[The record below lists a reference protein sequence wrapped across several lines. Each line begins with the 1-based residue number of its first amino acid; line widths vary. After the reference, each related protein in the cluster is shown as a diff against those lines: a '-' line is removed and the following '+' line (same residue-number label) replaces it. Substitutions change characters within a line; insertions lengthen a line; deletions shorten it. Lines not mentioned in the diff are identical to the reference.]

1 MNVTFFR
8 FDKRRNSMAIPLP
21 SSGIDTTAQIND
33 ARTSLLAPIL
43 RIAARTS
50 NDPLG
55 MPNLITLN
63 YCYIPNFQRYYFIT
77 NWSYGSDNTWSAS
90 CEVDVLATYANV
102 IRTSPCYIE
111 RAEDIELLNDNVA
124 DHFYPAEIG
133 ITYQETTLNLGW
145 SNNPSNGC
153 FVIGIITKSSPEY
166 GSVKYY
172 LMNPTQLTVLLVNI
186 MDSMGGTLEGW
197 QTGQDIVDKAIKS
210 IVNPLQYIVS
220 VKWFPFSMSS
230 LGTSEIIMLGAWN
243 TNTTGYPLPPAA
255 VVREDNGILNIPTLS
270 GSLTVEEEL
279 LYPQYAPYKNITLS
293 SKLFGLLELSTADF
307 DIINFSKAQITLQT
321 NLITGNCT
329 LKVTPVYI
337 PDPGPG
343 EDPPPTSVGAVCV
356 MRQFALGQPIPI
368 TQIATDYVGL
378 ASTGIHT
385 IAGAIQAD
393 SLLGAALKTFDGL
406 TDAVQLMLS
415 PSVNSTTFGVSAFDN
430 DIGIIRCSV
439 RQLKTVDQDPH
450 EWGYPVYKRFPNGIS
465 STHLGLLTDRYVKC
479 SDFHLV
485 TTTYAERITINEK
498 ELVENF
504 MNGGVYYY

>member
-1 MNVTFFR
+1 MNVTFYR

-21 SSGIDTTAQIND
+21 ASGINTTAQIND

-63 YCYIPNFQRYYFIT
+63 YCYIPDFQRYYFIT

-133 ITYQETTLNLGW
+133 ITHQETFIDLGW

-153 FVIGIITKSSPEY
+153 FVIGIITKSSPDY

-172 LMNPTQLTVLLVNI
+172 LMNPMQLTVLLVNM
-186 MDSMGGTLEGW
+186 MDSMGGTLENW
-197 QTGQDIVDKAIKS
+197 QTGQDILDKAVKS

-230 LGTSEIIMLGAWN
+230 IGTSEVIWLGAWN
-243 TNTTGYPLPPAA
+243 TNTTGYALSPAA
-255 VVREDNGILNIPTLS
+255 VEKEDTGFINIPTTS
-270 GSLTVEEEL
+270 GSSTVEEDL
-279 LYPQYAPYKNITLS
+279 LYPQYAPYKNIILS

-307 DIINFSKAQITLQT
+307 DIINYSKAKITLQT

-329 LKVTPVYI
+329 LTVQPAYI
-337 PDPGPG
+337 PSPQPG
-343 EDPPPTSVGAVCV
+343 EDPPAASVGSVCV
-356 MRQFALGQPIPI
+356 LRQFALGQSIPI

-378 ASTGIHT
+378 ASTGVHT
-385 IAGAIQAD
+385 LAGVIQSD
-393 SLLGAALKTFDGL
+393 SLIDAAVKTFDGL
-406 TDAVQLMLS
+406 LDAAKIMFS
-415 PSVNSTTFGVSAFDN
+415 PAVNSTSFGVAAFDN

-439 RQLKTVDQDPH
+439 RQLRTVDQNPH
-450 EWGYPVYKRFPNGIS
+450 EWGYPVYQYFANGILGS
-465 STHLGLLTDRYVKC
+465 HLGTLTDRYVKC
-479 SDFHLV
+479 SDFHLI
-485 TTTYAERITINEK
+485 TTMYAERITVNER

>member
-1 MNVTFFR
+1 
-8 FDKRRNSMAIPLP
+8 MAIPLP
-21 SSGIDTTAQIND
+21 SSGIAATAQIND

-63 YCYIPNFQRYYFIT
+63 YCYIQDFQRYYFIT
-77 NWSYGSDNTWSAS
+77 NWTYGSDNCWSAI
-90 CEVDVLATYANV
+90 CEIDVLATYADV

-111 RAEDIELLNDNVA
+111 RAEDIELLNEDVA

-133 ITYQETTLNLGW
+133 ITHQETTLNLGW
-145 SNNPSNGC
+145 SNNPANGC

-197 QTGQDIVDKAIKS
+197 QTGQDIIDKAVKS

-220 VKWFPFSMSS
+220 VKWFPFTMSS
-230 LGTSEIIMLGAWN
+230 LGASEVIWLGAWN
-243 TNTTGYPLPPAA
+243 TNTTGYPLLPAA
-255 VVREDNGILNIPTLS
+255 TVREDNGFLDIPTYS

-293 SKLFGLLELSTADF
+293 SKLFGMIELSTAEF

-337 PDPGPG
+337 PSPQPG
-343 EDPPPTSVGAVCV
+343 EDPPQVDIGSVSV
-356 MRQFALGQPIPI
+356 MRQFALGQSIPI

-378 ASTGIHT
+378 AQTGVHT
-385 IAGAIQAD
+385 LAGAIQSG
-393 SLLGAALKTFDGL
+393 SLIDAAVKTFDGL
-406 TDAVQLMLS
+406 MDAAKIVFS
-415 PSVNSTTFGVSAFDN
+415 PSVNSTTFGVAAFDN

-439 RQLKTVDQDPH
+439 RQLRTVDQNPH
-450 EWGYPVYKRFPNGIS
+450 EWGYPVYKYVANGIQG
-465 STHLGLLTDRYVKC
+465 THLGTLTDRYVKC

-485 TTTYAERITINEK
+485 TAMYAERITVNER